1 MEEQWSLI
9 NFDELMNSILTGSRS
24 VDSPIDIYNNRRD
37 TLSKISFLNLLLSY
51 ENIHRDNL
59 LEILH
64 RMYIMFQRKINELQR
79 NDNVRAMMDNINREW
94 YSPEYSFTIHNPL
107 SSDFFNKNN
116 LNQTKY
122 NDSCKCC
129 NQMHHLC
136 QIENN
141 IPLNLSEGE
150 NHPLEQHFESSI
162 HSCKETIEYLQENKK
177 EIEKKIEYFR
187 SFNLSMLID
196 LSIKHKSLYL
206 KLSGKNHHDD
216 SIPENIHKIFSNFIN
231 IHNLFYKQL
240 IQYYHHLSTLLED
253 ISQKCDKMM
262 KLHQNIQAIAYIHNR
277 EEDSVSEEEDDVSE
291 DDFLEEDVSEDDV
304 LEDDV
309 LKDDVLKD
317 DKNELYIE
325 GDEVKMKPK
334 EKLTSFF

>member
-9 NFDELMNSILTGSRS
+9 NFDDLMNSILTGSRS

-79 NDNVRAMMDNINREW
+79 NDGVRVMMDHINREW
-94 YSPEYSFTIHNPL
+94 YSPEYSFTVHNPL

-116 LNQTKY
+116 QNQTKY

-150 NHPLEQHFESSI
+150 NHPLEHHFESSI
-162 HSCKETIEYLQENKK
+162 DSCKETIEYLQENKK
-177 EIEKKIEYFR
+177 EIEKIIQYFR
-187 SFNLSMLID
+187 SFNLSMFID

-216 SIPENIHKIFSNFIN
+216 TIPENIHKIFSNFIN

-240 IQYYHHLSTLLED
+240 IQYYHHISSLLED
-253 ISQKCDKMM
+253 ISQKCDKMT

-277 EEDSVSEEEDDVSE
+277 EGEVEESD
-291 DDFLEEDVSEDDV
+291 SEDDV

-309 LKDDVLKD
+309 LEDDVLEDDVLED
-317 DKNELYIE
+317 DKSGLYIE

-334 EKLTSFF
+334 EKSTSFF